1 MRPLEGLTVVSLE
14 QAVAA
19 PFASRQLAD
28 LGARVIKIERPKV
41 GDFARAYDQ
50 TVKGESAYFVW
61 LNRSKESLTLDV
73 KQPEAQTILRRLIGS
88 ADVFIQNLAP
98 GAAARL
104 GLSAEA
110 LLPQHPRLIVCDIS
124 GYGDAGP
131 YSKKKAYDLLVQSE
145 AGVVSV
151 TGTEDA
157 PSKVGISITD
167 IGTGLHA
174 YSAIL
179 AALYQRERTGRGTR
193 IEVTMF
199 EAMVEWMN
207 HPLYYTHFSGKAPR
221 RSGPDHATIVP
232 YGRFRTGDGK
242 AVMFGI
248 QNEREWASF
257 CAKVLLQPELAKDPR
272 YDNNTKRTAARAEV
286 VGLIEQV
293 FAALTAEAVVARL
306 DEADIAN
313 ARLNTPDEVWAHP
326 QLAARDRWR
335 EVETPAGAIPALL
348 PPATFPGFEAR
359 MDAVPAVGA
368 HTDAILRELGYDPD
382 AIARLRSA
390 GAI

>member
-1 MRPLEGLTVVSLE
+1 
-14 QAVAA
+14 
-19 PFASRQLAD
+19 
-28 LGARVIKIERPKV
+28 
-41 GDFARAYDQ
+41 
-50 TVKGESAYFVW
+50 
-61 LNRSKESLTLDV
+61 
-73 KQPEAQTILRRLIGS
+73 
-88 ADVFIQNLAP
+88 
-98 GAAARL
+98 
-104 GLSAEA
+104 
-110 LLPQHPRLIVCDIS
+110 
-124 GYGDAGP
+124 
-131 YSKKKAYDLLVQSE
+131 
-145 AGVVSV
+145 
-151 TGTEDA
+151 
-157 PSKVGISITD
+157 
-167 IGTGLHA
+167 
-174 YSAIL
+174 
-179 AALYQRERTGRGTR
+179 
-193 IEVTMF
+193 
-199 EAMVEWMN
+199 MVEWMN

-248 QNEREWASF
+248 QNEREWANF